1 MWNSKKYTGFY
12 KDFNNTDK
20 YLWEYSGE
28 DILPGIRSE
37 GSRLGLRFVKIA
49 ILKEGFSTFGLK
61 YHVLFFFGNNKKK
74 KTRCTL
80 HKKQL
85 HLIKIVVLLYV
96 RVSPE
101 S

>member
-61 YHVLFFFGNNKKK
+61 YHVLFFFSQKIS
-74 KTRCTL
+74 
-80 HKKQL
+80 KKQ
-85 HLIKIVVLLYV
+85 IYIYIYILYIIYLYIYKYQYFA
-96 RVSPE
+96 
-101 S
+101 